1 MTICS
6 MKTAKRSTVN
16 LLAKWNLTHCN
27 IITGVASRS
36 VTIFSWWEPSQ
47 AMGPLYAWETWTQDY
62 ESHLGVCL
70 PSIRGC
76 EREENITKKPSLRSK
91 RSGEGKTHPL
101 MAWMAHLS
109 DEKFGREGTGKCGGE
124 STSANCT
131 LPSHCQC
138 CSLLNKLISIIPL
151 CLSLLS
157 VSEGLWM
164 AGGKQ
169 ANLTV
174 ILKMFFF
181 LWYSWVTLLA

>member
-1 MTICS
+1 MT
-6 MKTAKRSTVN
+6 
-16 LLAKWNLTHCN
+16 
-27 IITGVASRS
+27 
-36 VTIFSWWEPSQ
+36 
-47 AMGPLYAWETWTQDY
+47 
-62 ESHLGVCL
+62 
-70 PSIRGC
+70 
-76 EREENITKKPSLRSK
+76 
-91 RSGEGKTHPL
+91 
-101 MAWMAHLS
+101 WMVHLS

-131 LPSHCQC
+131 CQC

-174 ILKMFFF
+174 ILKMFFSVVF
-181 LWYSWVTLLA
+181 LGDFVGIENRTLNGHSDRPESISAD